1 MFARVTCLAVLLTV
15 FLLGCAHRVET
26 FKFENRTDM
35 LISADI
41 YGFEDNLPVGE
52 IYPSLKGGNIANM
65 HPMRLPEQ
73 VMIAWNEN
81 PDKNTSGFHN
91 MDNLSLTSLTNWSRD
106 ATLVFEFESN
116 RVWRAFY
123 EQR

>member
-1 MFARVTCLAVLLTV
+1 MFARVIFLAVLLTV

-41 YGFEDNLPVGE
+41 YGFEDNPPVGE
-52 IYPSLKGGNIANM
+52 IYPSPKGGKVAEM

-73 VMIAWNEN
+73 VMIAWNDN
-81 PDKNTSGFHN
+81 PDKNTNGYHHT
-91 MDNLSLTSLTNWSRD
+91 DNLSLTSLTNWSPD

-116 RVWRAFY
+116 HVWRVFY
-123 EQR
+123 EPR